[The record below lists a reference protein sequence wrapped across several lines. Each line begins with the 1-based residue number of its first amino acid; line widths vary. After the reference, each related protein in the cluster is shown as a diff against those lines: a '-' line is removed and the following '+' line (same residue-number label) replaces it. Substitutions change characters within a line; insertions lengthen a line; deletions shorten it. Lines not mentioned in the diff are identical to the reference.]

1 MNRQKVAVVAVHGVG
16 QHAAGASAQAV
27 ADLLAGL
34 RSYTPADI
42 DVKSPYSAFSVNDL
56 DVPLPD
62 AKLFTPFPPEEKPK
76 DSLWTSL
83 SNMFEERRGIFAR
96 AYTLSAWFL
105 PSGGELRKTLAGA
118 DVAGEFMKV
127 QIDEYKGEPSTSVYS
142 TCRLEGHRTGKK
154 GEPDVDVHV
163 YEVHWSD
170 LSSPDNTFIRFFMA
184 FYQLLLHLTSLGRI
198 AVDQVALEHMRK
210 WDWFLY
216 QRLYSYASRT
226 LTLLVFNLLVV
237 LPVVAFAPLVLLLP
251 SGAAP
256 QVVALTIVFVAALG
270 GLLYCSQ
277 NWLSP
282 FGARHWWPIAL
293 VGALLCTAAARF
305 ALQIWYRSTPLLL
318 MIEWWLLAMLV
329 LGVFIFPAYDEVRNG
344 ELQAGWACVL
354 VTAVCFF
361 AYLRWH
367 MSAEGLPLSL
377 KIASY
382 MMLQY
387 LLLALRFAWIAFTI
401 LAIAAFCMEV
411 VCRLRLRGEEKKAK
425 LARARAAARTGRF
438 TLALSSILLM
448 LVSIF
453 LWCGIYHAFA
463 KKVALFSGV
472 KPQEAHVGIFTLT
485 PDETDIVLCRLEH
498 PKGQAAITSPPA
510 DSTAG
515 DCHAAAVQCKSPAR
529 HGKDSCT
536 PYCLYDGGEW
546 KSIPSSRDDPNRFIE
561 GMLLQSAHPGLPFVI
576 GISTAALLLFALIVL
591 PSVWRELKPPL
602 QGTNGQSKLLGAWLS
617 SGLSSL
623 RAIIALFWAAS
634 FAVPAVYFCV
644 ATAGFSRT
652 SHSDWSGFAKYL
664 YLFPGMDL
672 TKSILDTEG
681 ALFAGSATLLV
692 GLLLKYGSVVL
703 DTILDVDNY
712 LRTSPATS
720 TPRAR
725 IAERYLALLNYLHQY
740 RTPADGLG
748 YDRIVIVA
756 HSLGSLITAD
766 LLRFLQQDEIPKL
779 TKYAFP
785 DRKGLPL
792 YFFSMGNPLR
802 QLLNRF
808 FPTLYGWVRDYP
820 DGSGITPAQL
830 NPGQLD
836 ASDTPKGEELGVELW
851 RNSYRSGD
859 YVGRSLWLSNWYTR
873 TKDGGD
879 SAKFPKAPR
888 ATSFTV
894 APGAIECCV
903 GLGAHTHYWDRTAPD
918 IAAELDELI
927 VM

>member
-1 MNRQKVAVVAVHGVG
+1 MKTQKVAVVAVHGVG

-34 RSYTPADI
+34 NSYISSEGTDKA
-42 DVKSPYSAFSVNDL
+42 SYSSFAVNEL
-56 DVPLPD
+56 EVPLPD

-76 DSLWTSL
+76 ESLWTSL

-105 PSGGELRKTLAGA
+105 SSGGELRKELAGTDA
-118 DVAGEFMKV
+118 AAEFMKV
-127 QIDEYKGEPSTSVYS
+127 QIDEYRGNPATSVYS
-142 TCRLEGHRTGKK
+142 TCRLEGHRTAKN
-154 GEPDVDVHV
+154 GEPNADVHV

-170 LSSPDNTFIRFFMA
+170 LSSPDNTFVRFFMA

-198 AVDQVALEHMRK
+198 AVDQVALEHMRQ

-251 SGAAP
+251 PGAAT
-256 QVVALTIVFVAALG
+256 QVVALAVVFVAALG

-277 NWLSP
+277 NWLRP
-282 FGARHWWPIAL
+282 FGARHWWPVAL
-293 VGALLCTAAARF
+293 VGALLCTAAVWL
-305 ALQIWYRSTPLLL
+305 ALQIWCHSTPLLL
-318 MIEWWLLAMLV
+318 MIEWWLVAMLV
-329 LGVFIFPAYDEVRNG
+329 LGVFIFPTYNEVRNG
-344 ELQAGWACVL
+344 ELQAGWACAL
-354 VTAVCFF
+354 VSAVCFF

-377 KIASY
+377 KVAAF

-387 LLLALRFAWIAFTI
+387 VLLALRISWIAFTA
-401 LAIAAFCMEV
+401 LAIGAFCMEV
-411 VCRLRLRGEEKKAK
+411 FCRLRLRATKKMDK

-463 KKVALFSGV
+463 KKVALFGGV
-472 KPQEAHVGIFTLT
+472 KPQQAQVKIFALT
-485 PDETDIVLCRLEH
+485 PDETDIVLCQLEH
-498 PKGQAAITSPPA
+498 PNCQAAISNPPTDSAKSDGHA
-510 DSTAG
+510 D
-515 DCHAAAVQCKSPAR
+515 AADCKSSASSP
-529 HGKDSCT
+529 KDSRT
-536 PYCLYDGGEW
+536 PYCLYDGANW
-546 KSIPSSRDDPNRFIE
+546 KSIPSSNDDPNRFFE
-561 GMLLQSAHPGLPFVI
+561 GVLLQSAHPGLPFVM
-576 GISTAALLLFALIVL
+576 GFSTMALLLFALIVL

-602 QGTNGQSKLLGAWLS
+602 QGTNGQSKLLGLWLA
-617 SGLSSL
+617 SGLNSL
-623 RAIIALFWAAS
+623 RAIIALFWVAA

-644 ATAGFSRT
+644 AAAGFSRT
-652 SHSDWSGFAKYL
+652 AHSDWSGFAKCL
-664 YLFPGMDL
+664 YLSPGMSL

-725 IAERYLALLNYLHQY
+725 IAERYLALLHYLHEY
-740 RTPADGLG
+740 RAPGDGLG

-766 LLRFLQQDEIPKL
+766 LFRFLRQREISKL
-779 TKYAFP
+779 TDYAFP
-785 DRKGLPL
+785 GGNILPL

-820 DGSGITPAQL
+820 DGSGITPAKPTAEQTAAIATD
-830 NPGQLD
+830 Q
-836 ASDTPKGEELGVELW
+836 AEQLGVVKW
-851 RNSYRSGD
+851 WNSYRSGD
-859 YVGRSLWLSNWYTR
+859 YVGRSLWLNDWYTR
-873 TKDGGD
+873 TKGELD
-879 SAKFPKAPR
+879 SGKFPGSPR
-888 ATSFTV
+888 ASSFPEGPRCTESC
-894 APGAIECCV
+894 I

-918 IAAELDELI
+918 IATQLDELV